1 MAKRK
6 HFLFEEIEEYLR
18 NKVYPSNIA
27 AKDYGS
33 KSNFRRELLKIL
45 FQRWTFILQKS
56 YCHQR
61 QQSPNGNNKRCSF
74 WHWEF

>member
-6 HFLFEEIEEYLR
+6 HFLIEEIEEYLT

-33 KSNFRRELLKIL
+33 KSNFRTATRKYSVKDGHL
-45 FQRWTFILQKS
+45 FYKNCIAIKDINCQM
-56 YCHQR
+56 
-61 QQSPNGNNKRCSF
+61 
-74 WHWEF
+74 